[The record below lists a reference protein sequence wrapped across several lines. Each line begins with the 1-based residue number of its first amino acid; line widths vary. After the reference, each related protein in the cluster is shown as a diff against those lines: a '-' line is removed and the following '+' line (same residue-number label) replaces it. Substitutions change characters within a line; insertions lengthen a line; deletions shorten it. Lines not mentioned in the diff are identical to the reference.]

1 MRDWLCGFESFD
13 VVEHAIEVPIFRD
26 MKLWVDNIIKI
37 FRDKGICMLLI
48 KNKKRDILRFACFGH
63 DWFCGVE
70 IVTCS

>member
-1 MRDWLCGFESFD
+1 MHDLLCGFESFD

-26 MKLWVDNIIKI
+26 MKLWVDNITKI

-48 KNKKRDILRFACFGH
+48 KNKKEILRFACFGH

-70 IVTCS
+70 IVTSS